1 MESSRMEGLEL
12 LFLTDKYVA
21 EAVYYWGNY
30 SNKEIFK
37 LMLQLVYLEVRCF

>member
-1 MESSRMEGLEL
+1 MEAGRTEGAEL
-12 LFLTDKYVA
+12 FFLTNKYVA